1 MKGYRSGMHPA
12 LRQVE
17 LSLQGAQD
25 FVVDLVF
32 IAQPDEC
39 ITLCLQCN
47 ENGFV
52 SLSEV
57 PPCRGTFPFERNGI
71 QTVLILIDQLL
82 KDGGGVTVLRP
93 CAMQMDDCL
102 GSQDTSSFL
111 LFSS

>member
-1 MKGYRSGMHPA
+1 MKGYRAGMHSA
-12 LRQVE
+12 LGQVE

-32 IAQPDEC
+32 VARPEER
-39 ITLCLQCN
+39 ITLWLQCN

-57 PPCRGTFPFERNGI
+57 PPCRGRFPLQRNGI

-82 KDGGGVTVLRP
+82 KDGGGVAILRP
-93 CAMQMDDCL
+93 CAMQMDDRL

-111 LFSS
+111 LFPS